1 MQTTK
6 TDYSYFFQP
15 HSEKLSVHTPK
26 MNQTEQNPSFTQT
39 ANLSPGWVWWNEEME
54 QLFQNLGNSS
64 AQGKY

>member
-1 MQTTK
+1 M
-6 TDYSYFFQP
+6 
-15 HSEKLSVHTPK
+15 HTPK